1 MKYFQT
7 RRPPANDLIHIGRYR
22 VSYKV
27 SRNQKQDREEYHI
40 SFRRYYIDIYYID
53 MILDNFSL
61 FIIYYYY

>member
-27 SRNQKQDREEYHI
+27 SRIQNQDREEYHI
-40 SFRRYYIDIYYID
+40 YLEDIIWIYII
-53 MILDNFSL
+53 
-61 FIIYYYY
+61 